1 MTDDGGLKMED
12 RGRKM
17 KNAAVYSCTRKLSCT
32 MLLYETFEVHI
43 EDDGCTLVNV

>member
-17 KNAAVYSCTRKLSCT
+17 KNAAVYSSTRKLSS
-32 MLLYETFEVHI
+32 MLLYETFEGHI